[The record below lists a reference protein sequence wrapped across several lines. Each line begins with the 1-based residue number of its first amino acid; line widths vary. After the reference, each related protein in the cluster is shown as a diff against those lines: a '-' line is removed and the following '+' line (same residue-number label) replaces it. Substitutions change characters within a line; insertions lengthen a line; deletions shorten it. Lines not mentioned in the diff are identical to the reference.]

1 MKKSKHLSDTMRNI
15 KCIQAADFRSFLLCF
30 TAILIIILGGVLLFF
45 VKNTDIKLITYT
57 VIYELLPIYL
67 IIPILIGI
75 VTNDKSKYDIGVK
88 EKLNKKGVLNKIGL
102 RKVNKRDIRNSL
114 ILMLFFIPIACLAS
128 YMSYFLAGQKV
139 YNSTYEGY
147 SMAALILNVW
157 SVCIIG
163 PILEEILFRGLIL
176 KAMSRYENV
185 ILSCLF
191 SSLLFAVYHN
201 DISKLLPTF
210 IISLSFAFMDVYFDS
225 IIPSIV
231 CHMAYNLLNLA
242 LLYVLGFSSS
252 LDDKSALI
260 GLIFY
265 LILSILSIVIML
277 RIKKRYLC
285 ASGKDSRL
293 KYFILKITDN
303 NIEFRDFLKSHILT
317 VSVSVYVFIS
327 ICRI

>member
-114 ILMLFFIPIACLAS
+114 ILMLFFIPLACLAS

-231 CHMAYNLLNLA
+231 CHIAYNSLNLA
-242 LLYVLGFSSS
+242 LLYALGFSSS

-285 ASGKDSRL
+285 ASGKDSRFNR
-293 KYFILKITDN
+293 FILKVTDN

>member
-45 VKNTDIKLITYT
+45 VKNTNIKLITYT
-57 VIYELLPIYL
+57 VIYELLPLYL

-75 VTNDKSKYDIGVK
+75 ATNDKSKYDIGVR

-293 KYFILKITDN
+293 NRFILKVTDN

>member
-75 VTNDKSKYDIGVK
+75 VTNDKSKHDIGVK
-88 EKLNKKGVLNKIGL
+88 ERLNKKGVLNKIGL

-114 ILMLFFIPIACLAS
+114 NLMLFFIPIACLAS

-225 IIPSIV
+225 IIPLIV

-242 LLYVLGFSSS
+242 LLYALGFSSS

-277 RIKKRYLC
+277 RLKKRYLC
-285 ASGKDSRL
+285 ASDKDSRFNR
-293 KYFILKITDN
+293 FILKVTDN

>member
-1 MKKSKHLSDTMRNI
+1 MKKRKYLSDTMRNI

-45 VKNTDIKLITYT
+45 VKNKDVKLITYT

-75 VTNDKSKYDIGVK
+75 VTNDKSKYDIGVR

-231 CHMAYNLLNLA
+231 CHIAYNSLNLA